1 MKRIAGLFTLVLALM
16 MLVYAQDQNKPMEKK
31 PMEMTGWICNS
42 KCVNHDKPTA
52 TCDASC
58 TETSGD
64 VVFIDEQ
71 GKTTKIS
78 NPAMVKGHMGKKMKV
93 KCEMKD
99 GEMQIDQII
108 LGSYGY

>member
-1 MKRIAGLFTLVLALM
+1 MKRIIGLSSMVLALM
-16 MLVYAQDQNKPMEKK
+16 MLGYAQDQAKPI
-31 PMEMTGWICNS
+31 EMTGWICNS

-64 VVFIDEQ
+64 VVFIDDK
-71 GKTTKIS
+71 GKITKIS

>member
-1 MKRIAGLFTLVLALM
+1 MKRIIGLLSMVLALM
-16 MLVYAQDQNKPMEKK
+16 MLGYAQDQAKPI
-31 PMEMTGWICNS
+31 EMTGWICNS

-64 VVFIDEQ
+64 VVFIDDK

-78 NPAMVKGHMGKKMKV
+78 NPAMVKGHMGKKIKV

>member
-1 MKRIAGLFTLVLALM
+1 MKRIAGLFTMVLALM
-16 MLVYAQDQNKPMEKK
+16 MLVYAQDKNK

-42 KCVNHDKPTA
+42 KCVSHDKPTA

>member
-1 MKRIAGLFTLVLALM
+1 MKRIAGLFTMVLALM
-16 MLVYAQDQNKPMEKK
+16 MLVYAQDNNK

-52 TCDASC
+52 TCNASC